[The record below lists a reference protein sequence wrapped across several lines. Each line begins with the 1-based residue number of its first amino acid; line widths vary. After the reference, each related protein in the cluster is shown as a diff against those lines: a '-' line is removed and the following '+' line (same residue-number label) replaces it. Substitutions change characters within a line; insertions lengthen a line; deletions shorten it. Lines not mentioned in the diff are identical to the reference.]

1 LFFHVKKIK
10 KIKKNTINGTIYRK
24 SWWNFIQLTMLHT
37 KDDEDLSLCNE
48 YNEEFANLFV
58 QKYQGKR
65 LIKIYKTQFNSVLD
79 LHNLSNK
86 TK

>member
-1 LFFHVKKIK
+1 
-10 KIKKNTINGTIYRK
+10 
-24 SWWNFIQLTMLHT
+24 MLHT